1 MVLWE
6 DFELLLNGVAE
17 LKVEALKQLI
27 RVKLK
32 PTAGREMGHWFWEV
46 VEDFTQAAVQ
56 GHDRDHALT
65 CRMADPA
72 CTAAMLLHGLD
83 EPP

>member
-46 VEDFTQAAVQ
+46 VEDFTQAAVRGTRPQ
-56 GHDRDHALT
+56 PL
-65 CRMADPA
+65 
-72 CTAAMLLHGLD
+72 
-83 EPP
+83 